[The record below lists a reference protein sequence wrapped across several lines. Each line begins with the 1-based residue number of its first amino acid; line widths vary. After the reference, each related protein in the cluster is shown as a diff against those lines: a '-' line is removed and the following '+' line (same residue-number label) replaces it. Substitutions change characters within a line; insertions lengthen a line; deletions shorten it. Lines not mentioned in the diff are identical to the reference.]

1 MQYPGKLPTLITTG
15 TSVLTLR
22 DAPPAGFSVVGP
34 HSLKRDT
41 VHVVDKDKP
50 LYEWVDGSQPRH

>member
-1 MQYPGKLPTLITTG
+1 MQYPRKPPTLITTG

-22 DAPPAGFSVVGP
+22 DAPPAGFAVVGP

-41 VHVVDKDKP
+41 VHMVVQDKP
-50 LYEWVDGSQPRH
+50 LYEWVDGSQPGH